1 MVCELNI
8 KLLRGTSITA
18 IICNIL
24 TITGLIVSNVVDVN
38 YFAISGTYSSI
49 VANNVK
55 TQNMSIFS
63 MAGLNFVI
71 RYILAPLYFLAII
84 ILLSSLIKSYKCPC
98 AMTKRRFRSLAQIV
112 TVWQFATFVIHLF
125 VISAA
130 IDIMRTFVDNPDFA
144 SILTPWLS
152 ITNSNGTTNFPWHFF
167 VLLLA
172 ILPFAGLVMMIVMC
186 IHYRKYSRCMT
197 IKNKLLAG
205 LAQQP
210 VVVDVPDTPLAEK
223 KTRVIKV
230 EAEAPMDMDGKV
242 RVLLKEKADG
252 AFEII
257 TEEQFMELNIEQD
270 EQPHKDNAAFTTC

>member
-18 IICNIL
+18 IIFNIL

-38 YFAISGTYSSI
+38 YFANSGTASSL
-49 VANNVK
+49 VGNNVK
-55 TQNMSIFS
+55 LYNLSIFS

-112 TVWQFATFVIHLF
+112 TVWQFAVFVMHLF
-125 VISAA
+125 VISVA
-130 IDIMRTFVDNPDFA
+130 IDIMRTFVSNPAFI
-144 SILTPWLS
+144 SILEPWV
-152 ITNSNGTTNFPWHFF
+152 GAFPWHFL

-172 ILPFAGLVMMIVMC
+172 ILPFAGLIMMIVMC
-186 IHYRKYSRCMT
+186 IHYRKYSRCIT

-257 TEEQFMELNIEQD
+257 TEEQFQELNIEQD
-270 EQPHKDNAAFTTC
+270 GQPHKDNAAFTTC